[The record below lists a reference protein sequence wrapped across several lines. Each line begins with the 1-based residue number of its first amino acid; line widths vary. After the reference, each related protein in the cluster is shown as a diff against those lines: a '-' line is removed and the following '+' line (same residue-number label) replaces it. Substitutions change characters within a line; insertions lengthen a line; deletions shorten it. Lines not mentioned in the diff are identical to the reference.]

1 MIDLSMDKNTNEI
14 VVEETVDSVNVGEV
28 KSIKRPPVLD
38 ARVYKLKSGFIN
50 NALYITISYVKENGK
65 NRPFEVFINTKDL
78 SKAPEYAVLTRLI
91 SAIFRR
97 GGDTTFILE
106 ELRSI
111 YDPNGGM
118 YKEGKYVPS
127 LYSEIADLLETAFI
141 DLGVMEE
148 KEDNGANT
156 HIIEDIK
163 KDEIDPA
170 QLKICPKCNRKSLV
184 VTNGCFQCIEEDCLY
199 SKCS

>member
-1 MIDLSMDKNTNEI
+1 MIDLSMNKNANEI
-14 VVEETVDSVNVGEV
+14 VVEETLDSQAVGEV
-28 KSIKRPPVLD
+28 KVIRRPPVLD

-50 NALYITISYVKENGK
+50 NALYITISYIREENGK

-97 GGDTTFILE
+97 GGDSTFILE

-141 DLGVMEE
+141 DLGVLEE
-148 KEDNGANT
+148 KEDDNRMVEKLN
-156 HIIEDIK
+156 

-184 VTNGCFQCIEEDCLY
+184 VTNGCFQCIENDCLY
-199 SKCS
+199 SKCN

>member
-1 MIDLSMDKNTNEI
+1 MIDLSGGKSADEI
-14 VVEETVDSVNVGEV
+14 AVEEAVEQQVHGEV
-28 KSIKRPPVLD
+28 KVMKRPPALD

-50 NALYITISYVKENGK
+50 NALYITVSYLKENGN

-127 LYSEIADLLETAFI
+127 LYSEIADLMETAFI

-148 KEDNGANT
+148 KDGREEKGKLISKNT
-156 HIIEDIK
+156 T
-163 KDEIDPA
+163 DEINIA
-170 QLKICPKCNRKSLV
+170 LLKICPKCNRKSLML
-184 VTNGCFQCIEEDCLY
+184 TNGCFQCVEQDCLY